1 MDPFSPRDEA
11 RLDYWFWKFHVGD
24 LAFLVDLI
32 VRRGAGTAEVR
43 VSQWL
48 RGTGRVV
55 HQETREWSASD
66 SEIRIGETTLQPG
79 GRSVGSAEDISWDL
93 TWTAGRVLSGLR
105 GLVARVQPFD
115 TTIVVWPDAVFS
127 GSVTVGTERFDVRE
141 IPGALYHYWG
151 RRLPDRWVWLSA
163 TQFEGHPNRR
173 VEGVF
178 GVRTRLFGRV
188 PMPTAVSIL
197 WTTDSGRREELV
209 GNVNAMIGV
218 RPLASG
224 VTIDARGIGKRHRLT
239 ASWGEV
245 PPNDIGEGIIQT
257 MHGDLTFDD
266 LEAVPGTVGLEV
278 RGYPSPLR
286 PG

>member
-1 MDPFSPRDEA
+1 MDPFSPRDKA

-24 LAFLVDLI
+24 LALLVDLI
-32 VRRGAGTAEVR
+32 IRRGAGTAEVR

-55 HQETREWSASD
+55 HCEMAEWSASD
-66 SEIRIGETTLQPG
+66 AEIRIGETTLRQ

-93 TWTAGRVLSGLR
+93 TWTPGRVLSALR

-127 GSVTVGTERFDVRE
+127 GSVTVGDERFDVRE
-141 IPGALYHYWG
+141 LPGTVYHYWG

-163 TQFEGHPNRR
+163 TQFEGHPHRR

-178 GVRTRLFGRV
+178 AVRTRLFGRA
-188 PMPTAVSIL
+188 PMPTPASLL
-197 WTTDSGRREELV
+197 WTTDVGRREELV
-209 GNVNAMIGV
+209 GNVNAIIGV
-218 RPLASG
+218 KPLASA

-239 ASWGEV
+239 ASWGDV

-266 LEAVPGTVGLEV
+266 LHAVPGTVGLEV
-278 RGYPSPLR
+278 RGYPSPV
-286 PG
+286 GEA